1 MLLVCLFHYQAFSFP
16 TLCPRPRLAF
26 IPGIPVAVNYNVSI
40 TRTTDAIFNH
50 LLSITVVHSI
60 NEWLPRRLGAT
71 SAILAGVRVCGGT
84 KEAWNDQ
91 WPTLGSLVSSDIRF
105 YRSGDLHCRLD
116 LSPHCRQQPG
126 VRLHNITFFTF

>member
-1 MLLVCLFHYQAFSFP
+1 VFSFP
-16 TLCPRPRLAF
+16 TLCPWPLLALV
-26 IPGIPVAVNYNVSI
+26 PGILIAIYNNVGI
-40 TRTTDAIFNH
+40 TRTTDATLNH
-50 LLSITVVHSI
+50 PFSIAVVHSI

>member
-40 TRTTDAIFNH
+40 TRTTDTIFNH

-71 SAILAGVRVCGGT
+71 SAIIAGVWVCSGT
-84 KEAWNDQ
+84 QEVAFNIA
-91 WPTLGSLVSSDIRF
+91 SE
-105 YRSGDLHCRLD
+105 LD
-116 LSPHCRQQPG
+116 KQEQNQEIVIFIHLA
-126 VRLHNITFFTF
+126 